1 MGAVCISPRG
11 CSFCWAVGLNA
22 NVQPLGPGDFFRQES
37 GACSPAPAWVLGS
50 SASQFVKK
58 RNFSPRESPV
68 RRWHGTCRLDPA
80 SEPPAT
86 FSSRLWSRSI
96 LKGRNRENEV
106 SDPQRLQ
113 FQKAPPPAFRVNS
126 VTWERFLHSPL
137 VNVVS
142 DLGWV
147 E

>member
-22 NVQPLGPGDFFRQES
+22 NVQPLGPGDFGRRVARVARPRPGCWGPLLLSSLKNETS
-37 GACSPAPAWVLGS
+37 HLGS
-50 SASQFVKK
+50 PQFGGGTA
-58 RNFSPRESPV
+58 PV
-68 RRWHGTCRLDPA
+68 AWILLLSHQRPSHP
-80 SEPPAT
+80 
-86 FSSRLWSRSI
+86 RLWSRSI

-147 E
+147 G